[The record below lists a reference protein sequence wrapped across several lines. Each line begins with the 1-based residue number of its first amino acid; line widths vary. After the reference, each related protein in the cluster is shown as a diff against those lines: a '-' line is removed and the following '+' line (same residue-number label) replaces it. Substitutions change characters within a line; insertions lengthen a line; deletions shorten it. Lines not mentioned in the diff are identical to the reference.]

1 MKNVT
6 FLLVAMLASNMVL
19 AQEPDGLTCESAIPV
34 DKSYVG
40 SVPAAGTYY
49 YSASTYDLPMTCY
62 FYPAESGL
70 VAPKIFV
77 DFTCTPGVYEDP
89 NLQNM
94 IMSAQGWGIK
104 TPIEF
109 FSNYGIDENN
119 REYYSLT
126 INESYREIMATFN
139 ITYDVNAIVE
149 VRTSCAGEIRMAPDT
164 TFKACVE
171 NSEWLSMPDT
181 IITGLQHES
190 DSYVLPFAEWKND
203 SIRLRWTGTQA
214 PVTVWIG
221 ETCEFEFKTTG
232 ENCALDM
239 FVLYPDAGNEENIR
253 NYTKQEMQDYIS
265 LFGKGGVYYLRT
277 VCSEDGELIVEKKP
291 MDEAMSKAIP
301 LTLDQASEVAADA
314 KEQVYYFPA
323 TWKNN
328 NIIFTSSSLQP
339 VTAYF
344 SIVPDFEAD
353 KNDMYV
359 VDSYTF
365 TPTTS
370 GRELTLSKKQIRSIA
385 NNSNGDHLFVKFVT
399 AAPTTITPMLWS
411 VGPCVESADEIF
423 VNDYIQLQRNASSTA
438 WRVNVEEW
446 AKQDVKLFWEGTSS
460 IKMYLCDT
468 CKGFSLSATNAHV
481 KIYKELSINMDGS
494 RDTVLFTKDEL
505 AAVAQY
511 ADADGFM
518 YFRFNNSATGSM
530 IVIAEVEEPII
541 PDPVYTS
548 FDAAVCFGESYE
560 WNGQTYDETGKY
572 TQTFAAANGV
582 DSIVTLNLT
591 VLPEV
596 PVTEEIAAVCYGE
609 TYTWQGQ
616 EYTES
621 GEYSV
626 TLQDVNGCDS
636 VIVLTLTVYPQTP
649 DTTEEVTI
657 KFGES
662 YEWNGETYSAAGEY
676 TTILQDANGCN
687 YQATL
692 ILTVLPEE
700 KPEEDG
706 TILLNPTDELVLN
719 LDSAVNVYRTDY
731 DVWSTAKVQL
741 GWYGDK
747 PLHVFVSKDKDFFV
761 AIYHE
766 DVVLYQKI
774 EAVDP
779 TSVEPQVLV
788 LDMSALRAYVNDG
801 KLYVRFLTDSDA
813 RLVIEPLTE

>member
-6 FLLVAMLASNMVL
+6 FLLVAMLVLASNMVL
-19 AQEPDGLTCESAIPV
+19 AQEPDGLTCENAIPV
-34 DKSYVG
+34 DTSYVG

-62 FYPAESGL
+62 FYPETAIDQ
-70 VAPKIFV
+70 APKIYV
-77 DFTCTPGVYEDP
+77 DFTCTHGVYDDP

-94 IMSAQGWGIK
+94 IMSASGWGVE
-104 TPIEF
+104 TPIAF
-109 FSNYGIDENN
+109 YFNRSLDEYN
-119 REYYSLT
+119 REVYTLT
-126 INESYREIMATFN
+126 INESYREMMTMFD
-139 ITYDVNAIVE
+139 ITYNIDAIIQLVAP
-149 VRTSCAGEIRMAPDT
+149 SAGEITMRPDT

-171 NSEWLSMPDT
+171 NSEWLNMPDT
-181 IITGLQHES
+181 VVTGIQHES
-190 DSYVLPFAEWKND
+190 DSYVLPFVEWRND
-203 SIRLRWTGTQA
+203 SIRFRWTGTESPA
-214 PVTVWIG
+214 TVWIG
-221 ETCEFEFKTTG
+221 EDCNFEMKLTG

-239 FVLYPDAGNEENIR
+239 FVLHPDKGNGENIR
-253 NYTKQEMQDYIS
+253 NFSKQEISDYIS
-265 LFGKGGVYYLRT
+265 LFGEGGVYYMRT
-277 VCSEDGELIVEKKP
+277 VSSEDGELVVEKKP
-291 MDEAMSKAIP
+291 MSEAMAKAIP
-301 LTLDQASEVAADA
+301 MALDQASEVAANA
-314 KEQVYYFPA
+314 TEQVYYFPT
-323 TWKNN
+323 TWKSNN
-328 NIIFTSSSLQP
+328 MYWISSSSQS

-344 SIVPDFEAD
+344 SNNVEFAAD
-353 KNDMYV
+353 KNDANIIGT
-359 VDSYTF
+359 YTF
-365 TPTTS
+365 TS
-370 GRELTLSKKQIRSIA
+370 ELALSMQQMKTICNEVK
-385 NNSNGDHLFVKFVT
+385 GEYVFVKFVSK
-399 AAPTTITPMLWS
+399 APTTITPVLWGA
-411 VGPCVESADEIF
+411 GPCASNTTELYVTDS
-423 VNDYIQLQRNASSTA
+423 VRLQRNASTIA
-438 WRVNVEEW
+438 WRININQW
-446 AKQDVKLFWEGTSS
+446 AKQEVKLYWKGTSS
-460 IKMYLCDT
+460 MELFLCDT
-468 CKGFSLSATNAHV
+468 CQGMVLNQSNEHV
-481 KIYKELSINMDGS
+481 KLYKEIVVNSDGS
-494 RDTVLFTKDEL
+494 RDTLTLTLNELSEMTKF
-505 AAVAQY
+505 
-511 ADADGFM
+511 ADSDGCL
-518 YFRFNNSATGSM
+518 YFFFDNSRAGSM
-530 IVIAEVEEPII
+530 IVITDVEEPVT

-548 FDAAVCFGESYE
+548 FDAAVCFGETYE
-560 WNGQTYDETGKY
+560 WNGQTYDETGKHI
-572 TQTFAAANGV
+572 QTFAAANGV

-636 VIVLTLTVYPQTP
+636 VIVLKLTVYPQTP

-657 KFGES
+657 KFGET

-731 DVWSTAKVQL
+731 DVWSAAKVQL

-766 DVVLYQKI
+766 DVVLYEKI

>member
-1 MKNVT
+1 MKNIT
-6 FLLVAMLASNMVL
+6 ILFAAMLLLASTTL
-19 AQEPDGLTCESAIPV
+19 FAQEPDGLTCENAIPV
-34 DKSYVG
+34 DTSYVG

-62 FYPAESGL
+62 FYPE
-70 VAPKIFV
+70 VAGTAPSIYV
-77 DFTCTPGVYEDP
+77 DFTCTPGYYEDP

-94 IMSAQGWGIK
+94 IFSASGWGIE
-104 TPIEF
+104 TPIF
-109 FSNYGIDENN
+109 FPFN
-119 REYYSLT
+119 RSLDDFGREVYTLT
-126 INESYREIMATFN
+126 INESYREMMTMFN
-139 ITYDVNAIVE
+139 ITYNLDAYI
-149 VRTSCAGEIRMAPDT
+149 RLDAPCAGEIRLAPDT
-164 TFKACVE
+164 TFRACVE
-171 NSEWLSMPDT
+171 NSIWLSMPDT
-181 IITGLQHES
+181 IHTTLLSNE
-190 DSYVLPFAEWKND
+190 DTYVLPFADWRND
-203 SIRLRWTGTQA
+203 SIRFRWTGVESPITI
-214 PVTVWIG
+214 WIG
-221 ETCEFEFKTTG
+221 ESCDFELKLTG
-232 ENCALDM
+232 DNCALDM
-239 FVLYPDAGNEENIR
+239 FVLYPETGEEESIR
-253 NYTKQEMQDYIS
+253 NFSKQEINDYIS
-265 LFGKGGVYYLRT
+265 LFGEGGVYYLRT
-277 VCSEDGELIVEKKP
+277 VCNEESQLIIEKKP
-291 MDEAMSKAIP
+291 MDEAMARAIP
-301 LTLDQASEVAADA
+301 MALDQASEVAPNAT
-314 KEQVYYFPA
+314 EQVYYFPA
-323 TWKNN
+323 TWANYSMLWTSASSKQLTAQFSTSVD
-328 NIIFTSSSLQP
+328 FTC
-339 VTAYF
+339 
-344 SIVPDFEAD
+344 I
-353 KNDMYV
+353 

-365 TPTTS
+365 S
-370 GRELTLSKKQIRSIA
+370 NELALSKKQMKTICSEA
-385 NNSNGDHLFVKFVT
+385 TEHVFVKFVSSV
-399 AAPTTITPMLWS
+399 PTTITPTLWS
-411 VGPCVESADEIF
+411 AGPCAENADELF
-423 VNDYIQLQRNASSTA
+423 VNDSVRLQRNASSTA
-438 WRVNVEEW
+438 WRVNIEEW
-446 AKQDVKLFWEGTSS
+446 AKQDVQLYWKGTSS

-530 IVIAEVEEPII
+530 IVMADVETPEVL
-541 PDPVYTS
+541 DPVYTTETVT
-548 FDAAVCFGESYE
+548 VCYGESYE
-560 WNGQTYDETGKY
+560 WNGTTYTETGKY
-572 TQTFAAANGV
+572 TYTTVAANGA
-582 DSIVTLNLT
+582 DSIVTLDLT

-596 PVTEEIAAVCYGE
+596 PVTKEIAAVCYGE
-609 TYTWQGQ
+609 TYTWQDQ

-626 TLQDVNGCDS
+626 ILQDVNGCDS
-636 VIVLTLTVYPQTP
+636 VITLALTVYPQTP

-657 KFGES
+657 KFGET
-662 YEWNGETYSAAGEY
+662 YEWNGETYSAEGEY

-731 DVWSTAKVQL
+731 DVWSAAKVQL

-774 EAVDP
+774 EAVDS